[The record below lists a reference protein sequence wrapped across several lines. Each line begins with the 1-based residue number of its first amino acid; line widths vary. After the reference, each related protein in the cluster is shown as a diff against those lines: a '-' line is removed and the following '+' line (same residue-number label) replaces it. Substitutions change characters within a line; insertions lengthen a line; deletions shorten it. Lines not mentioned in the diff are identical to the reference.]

1 MGVSVPTLQAE
12 KRRFELHPLFVDLGF
27 TAVTSA
33 AVLVTSLV
41 LVSLFGKVL
50 GAVALAEYLLVRRIY
65 SWLQSATL
73 LGVDS
78 ALPRYV
84 AMTDARQPRL
94 RDEYLFA
101 SIICGAAVTV
111 FMLLLFNG
119 AGTLFSQWLFGEK
132 DLRGLVLALSL
143 FLAGGAAHGI
153 VYGFYRGQLA
163 MNRANILQMINL
175 VAVPLGCALALSRHQ
190 STALIVGA
198 MGLLMI
204 FFSFLFALPLF
215 AQLVRVYWR
224 NIKEPLR
231 TLLQYSVPRLPSIFG
246 FGAMLALGPM
256 LASHRMPLSRVT
268 ALLLGMSMLMGIS
281 ASAEPLGLILLSKV
295 SMFVSQNRE
304 SELRTH
310 LIYLQ
315 EAVVACYVFI
325 CLQLIVFADVLVRA
339 WVGNKV
345 SGDLGVIRLT
355 LVSIPFYLL
364 FAYLRS
370 VVDATSVTPYNT
382 FNILITLALYAA
394 MLGAVILWS
403 PLDDLLWN
411 IALSLVIAIALL
423 GVLTIR
429 TVGKLYALKLD
440 WKRSLAAILLGA
452 SLAGVSYGL
461 RLAVGSQL
469 NLISTLVIE
478 LFVSAVFVV
487 LLRRIGSPWLPFF
500 WNLAIHRRPA
510 NA

>member
-1 MGVSVPTLQAE
+1 MPTLTVE
-12 KRRFELHPLFVDLGF
+12 KRRFEVHPLFMDLGF

-41 LVSLFGKVL
+41 MVSLFGRVL

-84 AMTDARQPRL
+84 AMTDEKQPRL

-101 SIICGAAVTV
+101 SIICGVAVTA
-111 FMLLLFNG
+111 FMLILFNG
-119 AGTLFSQWLFGEK
+119 AGALFSQWLFGEN

-153 VYGFYRGQLA
+153 VYGFYRGRLA
-163 MNRANILQMINL
+163 MNQANILQLINL
-175 VAVPLGCALALSRHQ
+175 VVVPLCCAFELSRYR
-190 STALIVGA
+190 STAVIVDA
-198 MGLLMI
+198 MGGLMI
-204 FFSFLFALPLF
+204 LFSIVFTIPLLP
-215 AQLVRVYWR
+215 QLARVSWR
-224 NIKEPLR
+224 DIKGPLR
-231 TLLQYSVPRLPSIFG
+231 TLLHYSVPRLPSVFG

-304 SELRTH
+304 TELRTH
-310 LIYLQ
+310 LMYLE

-325 CLQLIVFADVLVRA
+325 CLQLIVFADVFVRA
-339 WVGNKV
+339 WVGNKLA
-345 SGDLGVIRLT
+345 GDMGVVRLT

-382 FNILITLALYAA
+382 FNILITLVVYAA
-394 MLGAVILWS
+394 ILGGVMFWS
-403 PLDDLLWN
+403 PSSTLLWN
-411 IALSLVIAIALL
+411 IAFSLVVAIALL
-423 GVLTIR
+423 GLLTIR

-440 WKRSLAAILLGA
+440 WKRSFAAIALGG

-461 RLAVGSQL
+461 RLALGTQL
-469 NLISTLVIE
+469 SLPSTLVIE
-478 LFVSAVFVV
+478 VFVSAMFFVF
-487 LLRRIGSPWLPFF
+487 LRRIGSPWLPFF
-500 WNLAIHRRPA
+500 WNLAVHRRAA

>member
-1 MGVSVPTLQAE
+1 VPTLTVE
-12 KRRFELHPLFVDLGF
+12 KRRFEVHPLFFDLGF

-33 AVLVTSLV
+33 AVLVTSILM
-41 LVSLFGKVL
+41 VSLFGKVL

-84 AMTDARQPRL
+84 AMTDAKEPRL

-101 SIICGAAVTV
+101 SIICGAAVTA
-111 FMLLLFNG
+111 FMLVLFNG
-119 AGTLFSQWLFGEK
+119 AGGLFSQWLFGEPS
-132 DLRGLVLALSL
+132 LRGLVLALSL
-143 FLAGGAAHGI
+143 FLAGGAAHGV
-153 VYGFYRGQLA
+153 VYGFYRGRLD
-163 MNRANILQMINL
+163 MNRANILQLINL
-175 VAVPLGCALALSRHQ
+175 VAVPIGCAVALSKYH
-190 STALIVGA
+190 STALIVDA
-198 MGLLMI
+198 MGALMI
-204 FFSFLFALPLF
+204 FFSLAFTLPLLG
-215 AQLVRVYWR
+215 QLAKVHWR
-224 NIKEPLR
+224 EIKRPLR
-231 TLLQYSVPRLPSIFG
+231 ILLKYSVPRLPSIFG
-246 FGAMLALGPM
+246 FGAMLAFGPM

-304 SELRTH
+304 TELRTH
-310 LIYLQ
+310 LMYLQ
-315 EAVVACYVFI
+315 DAVVACYVFI

-339 WVGNKV
+339 WVGNKLA
-345 SGDLGVIRLT
+345 GDLGVIRLT

-382 FNILITLALYAA
+382 YNILITFVVYAA
-394 MLGAVILWS
+394 MLGGVMLWS
-403 PLDDLLWN
+403 PTNDLLWN
-411 IALSLVIAIALL
+411 IAFSLVIAIALL

-429 TVGKLYALKLD
+429 TIGKLYALKLD
-440 WKRSLAAILLGA
+440 WKRSLAAILLSG

-461 RLAVGSQL
+461 RLAIGPQL
-469 NLISTLVIE
+469 TLTSTLVIE
-478 LFVSAVFVV
+478 LLVSAVFFV

>member
-1 MGVSVPTLQAE
+1 MPTLTAE
-12 KRRFELHPLFVDLGF
+12 KRRFAIHPLFVDLSF

-41 LVSLFGKVL
+41 MVSLFGKAL

-84 AMTDARQPRL
+84 AMTDTREPRL

-101 SIICGAAVTV
+101 SIICGGSVTAL
-111 FMLLLFNG
+111 MLLLFNG
-119 AGTLFSQWLFGEK
+119 AGGLFSRWLFGEN

-143 FLAGGAAHGI
+143 FLAGGAAHGL
-153 VYGFYRGQLA
+153 VYGFYRGRLA
-163 MNRANILQMINL
+163 MNQANILQLINL
-175 VAVPLGCALALSRHQ
+175 VAVPLGCAVALFKYH
-190 STALIVGA
+190 STAIVVDA

-204 FFSFLFALPLF
+204 FFSVVFTIPLF
-215 AQLVRVYWR
+215 GQLGRVNWR
-224 NIKEPLR
+224 ATKKPFR
-231 TLLQYSVPRLPSIFG
+231 TLLEYSVPRMPSIFG
-246 FGAMLALGPM
+246 FGAILALGPM
-256 LASHRMPLSRVT
+256 LASHRMPLSHVT

-295 SMFVSQNRE
+295 SMFVSENRE
-304 SELRTH
+304 AELRTH

-345 SGDLGVIRLT
+345 AGEIDVIRLT

-382 FNILITLALYAA
+382 FNILITFAVYAA
-394 MLGAVILWS
+394 MLGAVMLWS
-403 PLDDLLWN
+403 PANDLLWN
-411 IALSLVIAIALL
+411 IAFALVASLALL

-429 TVGKLYALKLD
+429 TIRKLYTLKLD
-440 WKRSLAAILLGA
+440 WKRPLAAILLSG

-461 RLAVGSQL
+461 RLAFGSQL
-469 NLISTLVIE
+469 GLSSALIIM
-478 LFVSAVFVV
+478 LFVSAMFVV
-487 LLRRIGSPWLPFF
+487 LLKGIGSPWLPFF
-500 WNLAIHRRPA
+500 WNLAVHRRPA

>member
-1 MGVSVPTLQAE
+1 MPTLAVE
-12 KRRFELHPLFVDLGF
+12 KRRFGFHPLFLDLGF
-27 TAVTSA
+27 TAITSA

-41 LVSLFGKVL
+41 LVALFGKIL
-50 GAVALAEYLLVRRIY
+50 GAIALAEYLLVRRIY

-84 AMTDARQPRL
+84 AMTDAKEPRL

-101 SIICGAAVTV
+101 SIVCGTVVTAA
-111 FMLLLFNG
+111 MLLIFNG
-119 AGTLFSQWLFGEK
+119 AGALFSQWIFGQN

-163 MNRANILQMINL
+163 MNRANILQTINL
-175 VAVPLGCALALSRHQ
+175 VVVPLGSALALFKYH
-190 STALIVGA
+190 STALVVEA

-204 FFSFLFALPLF
+204 ALSFVFAIPLF
-215 AQLVRVYWR
+215 GRLAKVSWQSIR
-224 NIKEPLR
+224 KPLR
-231 TLLQYSVPRLPSIFG
+231 TLLEYSVPRLPSVFG
-246 FGAMLALGPM
+246 FGAILALGPM

-295 SMFVSQNRE
+295 SMFVSENRE

-310 LIYLQ
+310 LVYLQ

-339 WVGNKV
+339 WVGNKFV
-345 SGDLGVIRLT
+345 GDLGVIRLT

-364 FAYLRS
+364 YAYLRS

-382 FNILITLALYAA
+382 YNILVALAIYAV
-394 MLGAVILWS
+394 MLGGIMMWS
-403 PLDDLLWN
+403 STNDLLWN
-411 IALSLVIAIALL
+411 ISVALVVAIALL

-429 TVGKLYALKLD
+429 TVRKLYALTLD
-440 WKRSLAAILLGA
+440 WKRPVVAILLSA

-461 RLAVGSQL
+461 RIAIGSEL
-469 NLISTLVIE
+469 TMGPLLVIE
-478 LFVSAVFVV
+478 LFVSALFIV
-487 LLRRIGSPWLPFF
+487 LLKRLGSPWLPFF
-500 WNLAIHRRPA
+500 WNLAIQRRPA